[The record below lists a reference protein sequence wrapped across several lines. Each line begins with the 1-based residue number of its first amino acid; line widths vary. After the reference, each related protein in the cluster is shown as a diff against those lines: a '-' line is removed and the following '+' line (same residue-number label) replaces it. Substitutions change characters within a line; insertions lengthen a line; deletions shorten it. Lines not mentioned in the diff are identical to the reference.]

1 MPWLTELET
10 ARALAA
16 GGAGARGGGQ
26 IRRDSYYGGI
36 TVRDPEL
43 LLATFAST
51 PTLDDPRVGPV
62 GDRDSFLAYVQE
74 TRAWLDR
81 IGRGIDP
88 IRLTVTAG
96 RTVEEVSIRL
106 RGDHPELP
114 VAVVT
119 DLDDRGLVEAIRVYH
134 STWPLTG
141 RHQLRPPLLPKDPSI
156 ALSGAPADYQ
166 RGLATGDKTLVMAA
180 FEPGAVVREPAGG
193 PYAYSGEDHA
203 RIYDVMFAN
212 GGGIPLDF
220 CTVTDDGTA
229 CVIEYNGV
237 QWGRDP
243 IPPQAG
249 VAAYERGPSGLLAA
263 ARIYDDVTPPES
275 SDSSR

>member
-16 GGAGARGGGQ
+16 GDGTTRGVGQ
-26 IRRDSYYGGI
+26 VRRDTYFGGI
-36 TVRDPEL
+36 AGRDPEL
-43 LLATFAST
+43 LLATFAAT
-51 PTLDDPRVGPV
+51 PALDDPRIGPV
-62 GDRDSFLAYVQE
+62 SDRDSFLAYVHE

-81 IGRGIDP
+81 IGEGIDP
-88 IRLTVTAG
+88 IRLTVTER

-114 VAVVT
+114 VAVVA
-119 DLDDRGLVEAIRVYH
+119 DLDQRGLVEAIRVYH

-141 RHQLRPPLLPKDPSI
+141 RHKMRPPLLSKDPSI

-166 RGLATGDKTLVMAA
+166 RGLATGDKSLVLAA

-193 PYAYSGEDHA
+193 PYSYSGEDHA

-237 QWGRDP
+237 QWGRDR

-275 SDSSR
+275 SDSSV